1 MNHSFNPEQIS
12 PENEKALKKLAWAL
26 EASRGEFKLF
36 IARCNYIQLRDRLA
50 QRLQQLCSVEIRRI
64 EVKAGDRLLHSRIR
78 LELGEEQP
86 DALMVFGL
94 EIVTDIQTLL
104 SSANQVREEFQNHF
118 HFPLVL
124 WVNDEVQKKV
134 RQIAPDLESWAIPV
148 QFTMDREAIASFVT
162 ATAQSWF
169 ANQLQ
174 LTRQSALK
182 LQGELAAA
190 QQDLISQGGLDEE
203 LNANLESLLGA
214 VKFILDSPDLA
225 LVHYQLAANWWD
237 KSHQLERL
245 GKIYH
250 QIAVCHY
257 IKARKQRN
265 LEPSDWQPTR
275 EALAQCLA
283 TFEQTENPH
292 LIADSLDSIG
302 KILRQLQDWETLQH
316 LATEALSIHETQNQP
331 QEAARDYG
339 FLGEVAL
346 SQEDWNRAKELAEK
360 ALEILTSNFGV
371 VSEYL
376 RGNLHPQPEE
386 RRVLYDASLYY
397 FILAQAEQNLNH
409 PEPALGH
416 LEAAKQAGSPD
427 NDTKL
432 YIDILCQLH
441 ILYFRQKQYLEAFH
455 IKLTRYSVEQQYGI
469 RAFVGACWIQP
480 QRQESFGL
488 ILGEK
493 RETVA
498 PEIAASGR
506 MLDVEKIVQEIGENN
521 SRILV
526 IHGQSGVGKS
536 SLVNGGIIP
545 KLKEN
550 SMGYEE
556 YLPIAVRVYTN
567 WKEEFANS
575 LAEALAEKGI
585 TGQPV
590 PGSEKGQLELF
601 LKQLQE
607 NEQRN
612 RRSILIFDQFEE
624 FFFACPTPRE
634 RRQFFNF
641 LGDCLSQIVS
651 IKVILSLREDYLH
664 ELLACD
670 RLESMMIINNDILAR
685 KVRYPLGNF
694 LPEDAQQ
701 IIQRLTEKSQI
712 WFPDALIKELVQ
724 ELAAELD
731 AVRPIELQI
740 VGAQLQAEN
749 ITTLAEYQERG
760 PKTEF
765 VKRYLDDV
773 VKDCGLENQEIG
785 ERVLYLLTDEKGTR
799 PLKTREE
806 IAQELQELA
815 ADLTGEVS
823 QLDLV
828 LKIFVDSGLVL
839 LIQEKPAERYQLVH
853 DYLAEFIRKQQ
864 QPQLERLRAELEQE
878 RTQRKLLEAER
889 QKTQEELEQE
899 RKAKQILAEASK
911 KAAQRIRLST
921 RILAASLIAA
931 TITGGLAIKA
941 TQTLEEAREGTRLE
955 REGLNALRQFEAYQ
969 LDGLVSAMSAGQELK
984 ALVKHKRSLSDYPTL
999 TPMLALHTII
1009 NQISERNKLQHQDS
1023 VSSAS
1028 FSPDGESIVTA
1039 SSDNTAR
1046 VWERRGQ
1053 MIAELKGHQGRVW
1066 NASFSPDGESIVTA
1080 SEDNTARVWERS
1092 GKLVAELTGH
1102 QGSVSNASFSPEGE
1116 NILTVSDDNTARVW
1130 DRRGQMIAELKG
1142 HQGRVWN
1149 ASFSPDGESIVTA
1162 SEDNTARVWERRGQ
1176 MIAELKGHQGL
1187 IGDASFSPDGESI
1200 LTASDDNTARVWER
1214 RGQMIAELKGH
1225 QGAVWDASFS
1235 PDGES
1240 IITASDD
1247 KTARVWDRSGQMIA
1261 ELTGHQSAVWDAS
1274 FSPDGKSILTVS
1286 DDTARVW
1293 ERSGQMIAE
1302 LKGHQGRLRSASF
1315 SQDGQSILTASSDN
1329 IARVWDRSG
1338 QRIAELKGHQGL
1350 VWNASFSPDGESI
1363 LTASDDNTARVW
1375 DRSGQ
1380 RIAKLKGHQD
1390 GINSASFSP
1399 DGESIL
1405 TTSDDNT
1412 AQVWDRRGQRI
1423 AELKGHPMGVFS
1435 GSFSPDG
1442 ESILT
1447 VSHDDTARV
1456 WDLHGQMIAELKGHQ
1471 NGVFSASFSPDGESV
1486 VTASNDKT
1494 ARVWNLRGQM
1504 IAELKGHQNGVYSA
1518 SFSPDGESIVTASED
1533 NTARVWDR
1541 RGQMIAELK
1550 GHQGTVYSASFS
1562 PDGESVVTASE
1573 DNTARVWDR
1582 RGQMIAELKGHQGTV
1597 WNASFSPDGESVVT
1611 ASNDKTARVW
1621 NLRGQMIAELKGHQ
1635 GTVWNASFSPDGER
1649 ILTAS
1654 EDNTARVW
1662 DRSGKLVAELT
1673 GHQDGVNSASFSP
1686 DGERILTASWDKTA
1700 RVWPVGSLDELLEW
1714 GCDWLGDYLV
1724 THPRELEKLETC
1736 QTPSNLAEAA
1746 IYLVREGEVQARAGQ
1761 VDAAVATFRKAL
1773 KWNAELDFN
1782 PEVKA
1787 KQLAEEGNPE

>member
-1 MNHSFNPEQIS
+1 MTDPLNRKPVSA
-12 PENEKALKKLAWAL
+12 ENEQALKRLAWAL

-36 IARCNYIQLRDRLA
+36 IARCNYLQLRSRLV
-50 QRLQQLCSVEIRRI
+50 QRLQQLCDVEIRCI
-64 EVKAGDRLLHSRIR
+64 EVKAADRLLHSRIR
-78 LELGEEQP
+78 AELGDKPP

-94 EIVTDIQTLL
+94 ETVTEINSLL
-104 SSANQVREEFQNHF
+104 SSANQVREEFQKQF

-124 WVNDEVQKKV
+124 WVNDEVQQKI
-134 RQIAPDLESWAIPV
+134 RQIAPDFESWAIPV
-148 QFTMDREAIASFVT
+148 QLTMNREAIASFVT

-174 LTRQSALK
+174 LPRQSASK

-214 VKFILDSPDLA
+214 VKFILGESDLA
-225 LVHYQLAANWWD
+225 LVHYQLAATWWD

-302 KILRQLQDWETLQH
+302 KILRQLEDWETLQH
-316 LATEALSIHETQNQP
+316 LANQALSIHETQNQP

-339 FLGEVAL
+339 FLAEVAL
-346 SQEDWNRAKELAEK
+346 SQPDWTRAKELAEK

-409 PEPALGH
+409 PESALSH

-432 YIDILCQLH
+432 YIDILCQLQV
-441 ILYFRQKQYLEAFH
+441 LYSQQKQYLEAFQ

-590 PGSEKGQLELF
+590 PGSEKGQLEFF

-624 FFFACPTPRE
+624 FFFACHTPRE
-634 RRQFFNF
+634 RRQFFDF
-641 LGDCLSQIVS
+641 LGDCLSRIVS

-670 RLESMMIINNDILAR
+670 RLESMKIINNDILAR

-712 WFPDALIKELVQ
+712 WFPDALIRELVQ

-740 VGAQLQAEN
+740 VGAQLQAEK
-749 ITTLAEYQERG
+749 ITTLAEYRERG

-773 VKDCGLENQEIG
+773 VKDCGPENQQIG

-799 PLKTREE
+799 PLKTRKE
-806 IAQELQELA
+806 IAEELQELA
-815 ADLTGEVS
+815 ADLTGKVS
-823 QLDLV
+823 QLDLILTV
-828 LKIFVDSGLVL
+828 FIDSGLVL
-839 LIQEKPAERYQLVH
+839 LLPQQPEDHYQLVH

-864 QPQLERLRAELEQE
+864 QPQLERLRAELE
-878 RTQRKLLEAER
+878 K
-889 QKTQEELEQE
+889 KKEQL
-899 RKAKQILAEASK
+899 QLA
-911 KAAQRIRLST
+911 T
-921 RILAASLIAA
+921 RI
-931 TITGGLAIKA
+931 
-941 TQTLEEAREGTRLE
+941 LEEAREGTRLE
-955 REGLNALRQFEAYQ
+955 RQGVNALRQFEVYQ
-969 LDGLVSAMSAGQELK
+969 IDGLVSAMQVGQELK
-984 ALVKHKRSLSDYPTL
+984 ALVKHKRSLSDYPTT

-1009 NQISERNKLQHQDS
+1009 NQISERNQLQHQGP
-1023 VSSAS
+1023 VNSAS
-1028 FSPDGESIVTA
+1028 FSADGEGILTA
-1039 SSDNTAR
+1039 SQDKTAR
-1046 VWERRGQ
+1046 VW
-1053 MIAELKGHQGRVW
+1053 
-1066 NASFSPDGESIVTA
+1066 D
-1080 SEDNTARVWERS
+1080 RS

-1102 QGSVSNASFSPEGE
+1102 QGPVIS
-1116 NILTVSDDNTARVW
+1116 
-1130 DRRGQMIAELKG
+1130 
-1142 HQGRVWN
+1142 
-1149 ASFSPDGESIVTA
+1149 ASFSPDGE
-1162 SEDNTARVWERRGQ
+1162 R
-1176 MIAELKGHQGL
+1176 
-1187 IGDASFSPDGESI
+1187 I
-1200 LTASDDNTARVWER
+1200 LTAS
-1214 RGQMIAELKGH
+1214 
-1225 QGAVWDASFS
+1225 S
-1235 PDGES
+1235 
-1240 IITASDD
+1240 D
-1247 KTARVWDRSGQMIA
+1247 KTARVWDRSGKLVA
-1261 ELTGHQSAVWDAS
+1261 ELTGHQGPVISAS
-1274 FSPDGKSILTVS
+1274 FRADGKRILTTSS
-1286 DDTARVW
+1286 DRTARVW
-1293 ERSGQMIAE
+1293 DRNGKLVAKLTS
-1302 LKGHQGRLRSASF
+1302 HQGWVISASF
-1315 SQDGQSILTASSDN
+1315 SADGERILTASSD
-1329 IARVWDRSG
+1329 
-1338 QRIAELKGHQGL
+1338 K
-1350 VWNASFSPDGESI
+1350 
-1363 LTASDDNTARVW
+1363 TARVW
-1375 DRSGQ
+1375 DRSGKLV
-1380 RIAKLKGHQD
+1380 AKLTGHQGPVNSASFSAD
-1390 GINSASFSP
+1390 GERILTASSDKTARVWDRSGKLVAKLTGHQGKVKSASFSP
-1399 DGESIL
+1399 DGERIL
-1405 TTSDDNT
+1405 T
-1412 AQVWDRRGQRI
+1412 
-1423 AELKGHPMGVFS
+1423 
-1435 GSFSPDG
+1435 
-1442 ESILT
+1442 
-1447 VSHDDTARV
+1447 
-1456 WDLHGQMIAELKGHQ
+1456 
-1471 NGVFSASFSPDGESV
+1471 ASQ
-1486 VTASNDKT
+1486 DKT
-1494 ARVWNLRGQM
+1494 ARVWDRSGKLV
-1504 IAELKGHQNGVYSA
+1504 AEL
-1518 SFSPDGESIVTASED
+1518 T
-1533 NTARVWDR
+1533 
-1541 RGQMIAELK
+1541 
-1550 GHQGTVYSASFS
+1550 GHQGKVKS
-1562 PDGESVVTASE
+1562 
-1573 DNTARVWDR
+1573 
-1582 RGQMIAELKGHQGTV
+1582 
-1597 WNASFSPDGESVVT
+1597 
-1611 ASNDKTARVW
+1611 
-1621 NLRGQMIAELKGHQ
+1621 
-1635 GTVWNASFSPDGER
+1635 ASFSPDGER

-1662 DRSGKLVAELT
+1662 L
-1673 GHQDGVNSASFSP
+1673 
-1686 DGERILTASWDKTA
+1686 
-1700 RVWPVGSLDELLEW
+1700 VGSLDEVLEW

-1724 THPRELEKLETC
+1724 THPTELEKLETC

-1746 IYLVREGEVQARAGQ
+1746 PVLVREGEAQARAGQ
-1761 VDAAVATFRKAL
+1761 VDAAVGTFRKAL
-1773 KWNAELDFN
+1773 TWNAGLDFD
-1782 PEVKA
+1782 PEAKA
-1787 KQLAEEGNPE
+1787 KQLAEEGNQE